1 MALRNIT
8 VVGANGRLG
17 RTILDALLAEPSF
30 TVTVIA
36 RSSSKSTFPA
46 GVTTKQISDSFPPE
60 ELIPALQGQDAVITT
75 VSGINS
81 KLQIQ
86 VADAAFQAG
95 VKRFIPADFG
105 SFDSSSELSLKMMPQ
120 YVAKGDVRRHLEK
133 LAAERDSPATA
144 AFSWTSLVCGHFFD
158 YLPDGLLQVF
168 PDRYYARI
176 FDGGEIKWSATT
188 LNTVAQATVAVLLKA
203 EETRNRR
210 LFIQSFLI
218 TQNQLLAVLEKVT
231 GRKWEAEHVES
242 EKFMLETK
250 SEIERDPGNHVAR
263 EDLVGVV
270 GIVEGNWEE
279 KESFANGL
287 LGLQGEDLEAVVRRV
302 LS

>member
-1 MALRNIT
+1 MALHNIT

-46 GVTTKQISDSFPPE
+46 GVNTKQISDSFPAE

-86 VADAAFQAG
+86 IADAAVQAG

-120 YVAKGDVRRHLEK
+120 YVAKGDVRRHLET
-133 LAAERDSPATA
+133 LAERDDTAT
-144 AFSWTSLVCGHFFD
+144 FSWTSLVCGHFFD

-168 PDRYYARI
+168 PDRHYARI

-203 EETRNRR
+203 QETRNRR
-210 LFIQSFLI
+210 LFIESFLI
-218 TQNQLLAVLEKVT
+218 TQNQLLTVLERVT
-231 GRKWEAEHVES
+231 GRKWDAEHVDS
-242 EKFMLETK
+242 QKFMLETK

-279 KESFANGL
+279 KEWFANGL
-287 LGLQGEDLEAVVRRV
+287 LGLQGEDLEGVVRKV
-302 LS
+302 LG